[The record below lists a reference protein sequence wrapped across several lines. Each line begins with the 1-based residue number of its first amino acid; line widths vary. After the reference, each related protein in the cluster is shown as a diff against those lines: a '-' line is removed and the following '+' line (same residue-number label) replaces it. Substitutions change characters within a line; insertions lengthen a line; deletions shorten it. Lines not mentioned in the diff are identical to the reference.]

1 MNQTRQHSKLIVG
14 ISDVPFDLIVNPS
27 LTQRE
32 KEILKYI
39 RSPDKNIAYDLNIS
53 YRTVVNHMVSI
64 RRKTGCKS
72 KSELAYYMARTH
84 LIN

>member
-1 MNQTRQHSKLIVG
+1 MSQLREHSKLIVG
-14 ISDVPFDLIVNPS
+14 ISEVPFDLIVNPL

-64 RRKTGCKS
+64 RKKTGCKS
-72 KSELAYYMARTH
+72 RSELAYYTASKQ